1 MPFSVKIYTLVNCH
15 TTLDQHVFIKTHA
28 QLWAMIPE
36 GPAIYELALASQGLS
51 LVNSIVGQL
60 LPTLRQPDISLIVT
74 LVNNVFI
81 NLK

>member
-1 MPFSVKIYTLVNCH
+1 MCLSRHTL
-15 TTLDQHVFIKTHA
+15 I
-28 QLWAMIPE
+28 WAVIPE

-51 LVNSIVGQL
+51 LVNNSIVGQL